1 MKSSVYCLMASLVCG
16 AACADLVDYV
26 DPFVGTSAT
35 GHTFPG
41 ACVPFGMVQ
50 ASPDCGTESWHYCS
64 GYRYEDREIKAVRG
78 NVARSLAA

>member
-35 GHTFPG
+35 GHAFPG

-50 ASPDCGTESWHYCS
+50 ASPDSRDGVPWTE
-64 GYRYEDREIKAVRG
+64 
-78 NVARSLAA
+78 NVDKW